1 MSISVA
7 KAKSQ
12 DTFNTQGNVWAE
24 ALVDKLAD
32 TLAELHANTRCD
44 TLWEVEDE
52 ALIDTLHNTLL
63 KVKAD
68 RLGDCQTDSQHW
80 SCRWLKS

>member
-1 MSISVA
+1 M
-7 KAKSQ
+7 
-12 DTFNTQGNVWAE
+12 WAE